1 MYNVRI
7 DVLVVCLAGCRREA
21 LKPASH
27 LGSRIA
33 AAGCGS
39 VGARANSANDPV
51 GPNGR
56 SLRPG
61 TNEPTPQRAA
71 RGGSEEMVVTV
82 RKDYGAPLVGVSPA
96 IRQINASIEKIAAS
110 DCGVL
115 IEGESGTGKELVA
128 RRVHA
133 LSRRGENCFIPVNC
147 ANITESLFESQFF
160 GHIRGAFTG
169 AEQTMLGLVRSA
181 HEGTLFLDEVGD
193 IPHALQPKFLRML
206 QEGEVLPVGATAPVL
221 VDVRIVA
228 ATHRLLR
235 DHIREGSFR
244 QDLYYRLNI
253 VRLQV
258 TPLRERPE
266 DVPVLLDHFLSRH
279 AARYGQAPIAVDLA
293 ARRRL
298 AGYPWPGNVRE
309 LSSWVERL
317 YAVGLEAETLID
329 ELFAQTAGPSPLPEE
344 VLSIEEAQRWAI
356 QRALAQSSNCQRQ
369 AARLLKID
377 RTTLSRKLR
386 QYQLG

>member
-1 MYNVRI
+1 
-7 DVLVVCLAGCRREA
+7 
-21 LKPASH
+21 
-27 LGSRIA
+27 
-33 AAGCGS
+33 
-39 VGARANSANDPV
+39 
-51 GPNGR
+51 
-56 SLRPG
+56 
-61 TNEPTPQRAA
+61 
-71 RGGSEEMVVTV
+71 MVVTV